1 MPCRDFPSYFM
12 FGGHCTPILFSA
24 AFAEMIASG
33 AAYLYAASGSC
44 EGGFAKVSSLCCV
57 GDGIV
62 FSAGSR
68 EGRRPHA
75 GAVINRAFPR
85 TTRVRDLRKPS
96 LAPASRAATVF
107 EDITAASGVKFD
119 YVASHTSRKYLIE
132 TMGSGAALF
141 DYDNDGRLDIFL
153 VNGAQLSDPT
163 AKGTIPQKRSPKEW
177 NRLFHQRPDGTS
189 RTSPKRP
196 ACRAQV
202 TGWASPWVIT
212 TMTVTRTCT

>member
-1 MPCRDFPSYFM
+1 MNRMQLAPCRDFHSYFM

-33 AAYLYAASGSC
+33 GAYLYAASGSC

-57 GDGIV
+57 GTGTGTLV

-68 EGRRPHA
+68 DGRSPHA
-75 GAVINRAFPR
+75 GAVISRAFTR
-85 TTRVRDLRKPS
+85 TTRVGDLRKPS

-163 AKGTIPQKRSPKEW
+163 AKERFRRSGALTARGE
-177 NRLFHQRPDGTS
+177 
-189 RTSPKRP
+189 
-196 ACRAQV
+196 
-202 TGWASPWVIT
+202 
-212 TMTVTRTCT
+212 TRFL